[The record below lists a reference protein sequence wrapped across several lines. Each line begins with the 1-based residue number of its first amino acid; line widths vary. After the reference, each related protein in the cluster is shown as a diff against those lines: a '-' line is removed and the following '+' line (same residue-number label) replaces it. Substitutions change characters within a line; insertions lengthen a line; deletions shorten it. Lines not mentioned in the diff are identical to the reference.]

1 MKNNQRQR
9 AAQRRAALG
18 ALLLTSTG
26 ALADSPVEVEPVV
39 VSATRTGDEWA
50 QAALSASVVDAAD
63 SRGEQALTLGNLLS
77 SVPGV
82 VVQSRYNAAQGLR
95 PAIRGFGS
103 RSSFG
108 VRGIRVLVD
117 GVPLTMPDGQTELD
131 GFDLG
136 LVERMEVLRGPAAVL
151 YGNGAGGVLA
161 INTREPSEQP
171 SVAGDV
177 SFGSYGFRRQSVE
190 ASGTQGNVGA
200 LLALSS
206 TQSEGYRQ
214 HATSEANNL
223 TGKVRW
229 WGETGRLALTVHA
242 LDNRSEDPGGLN
254 LGQVRADRNQAR
266 TESLSF
272 DSDERITQQRVS
284 LVWDGQPMGEDTY
297 QIRSYVGQRD
307 FENRL
312 PLAANGQT
320 SYERLFGGVGA
331 NYTHVADWFGLKHK
345 LTFGGDL
352 ESLRDDRDRNNNVGG
367 EKGALISRQREEARS
382 LGLFIEN
389 QTELTEDWLLSL
401 GLRHDTVRLSV
412 DDHFLRDGDDSGKRN
427 LRDLNYSV
435 GLSYRL
441 DPYHT
446 VYARVATSF
455 ETPTVSE
462 LANPNGGGGFNSS
475 LEPAEALNK
484 EIGFKG
490 ETAHWR
496 YEAVVYRIDTRDELV
511 PYYPT
516 SDRAFNRNAGST
528 RRDGLEISLRWQP
541 DEHWQLTTAYSL
553 NDYSYRSFKYEEAN
567 GAQVVY
573 DGNRLPG
580 IPVQSLFGELSY
592 SRDNWYARL
601 NTSVFDRQYAD
612 SGNTARVGGY
622 ALVNLRLGMQ
632 LKGWAENVEPYV
644 GLDNLTDR
652 RYYDNLRINDNV
664 RRYYEPA
671 PGRTGYVGMK
681 IRF

>member
-1 MKNNQRQR
+1 MKNNQRPR
-9 AAQRRAALG
+9 AAHRHAALG

-26 ALADSPVEVEPVV
+26 VLADSPVEVEPVV
-39 VSATRTGDEWA
+39 VSATRTGDQWSE
-50 QAALSASVVDAAD
+50 AALSASVVDAAD

-136 LVERMEVLRGPAAVL
+136 LVERIEVLRGPAAVL

-229 WGETGRLALTVHA
+229 WGETGRLALTMHA
-242 LDNRSEDPGGLN
+242 LDNRSEDPGGLT
-254 LGQVRADRNQAR
+254 LGQARANRDQAR
-266 TESLSF
+266 PQSLSF
-272 DSDERITQQRVS
+272 DSDERITQQRLS
-284 LVWDGQPMGEDTY
+284 LVWDGQPQGEDTY

-352 ESLRDDRDRNNNVGG
+352 ESLRDDRDRNNNVIGG
-367 EKGALISRQREEARS
+367 EKGALTSRQREEARS

-412 DDHFLRDGDDSGKRN
+412 DDRFLRDGDDSGKRN

-462 LANPNGGGGFNSS
+462 LANPNGGGFNSS
-475 LEPAEALNK
+475 LEPAEALNQ

-511 PYYPT
+511 PYVDGRTFY
-516 SDRAFNRNAGST
+516 RNAGST
-528 RRDGLEISLRWQP
+528 RRDGLELSARWQP

-553 NDYSYRSFKYEEAN
+553 NDYSYRSFDNA
-567 GAQVVY
+567 

-632 LKGWAENVEPYV
+632 LKGWAESVEPYV

-652 RYYDNLRINDNV
+652 RYYDNLRINDNGG
-664 RRYYEPA
+664 RYYEPA

>member
-1 MKNNQRQR
+1 MNDNERQR
-9 AAQRRAALG
+9 AAHRRAALG

-26 ALADSPVEVEPVV
+26 ALADTAVDVDPVV
-39 VSATRTGDEWA
+39 ISATRTGDEWA

-77 SVPGV
+77 GVPGV

-136 LVERMEVLRGPAAVL
+136 LIERMEVLRGPAAVL

-161 INTREPSEQP
+161 IETREPGDHPGVS
-171 SVAGDV
+171 GDV
-177 SFGSYGFRRQSVE
+177 SVGSYGFRRQSVE
-190 ASGTQGNVGA
+190 ASGTEGNFGA
-200 LLALSS
+200 LAAVSS
-206 TQSEGYRQ
+206 TQSDGYRQ

-223 TGKVRW
+223 TGKLRW
-229 WGETGRLALTVHA
+229 WGETGRLALTLHA
-242 LDNRSEDPGGLN
+242 LDNRSEDPGGLT

-266 TESLSF
+266 PQSLSF
-272 DSDERITQQRVS
+272 DSDERIRQQRLS
-284 LVWDGQPMGEDTY
+284 LVWDGQPLGEDTY

-320 SYERLFGGVGA
+320 SYERLFAGAGA
-331 NYTHVADWFGLKHK
+331 NYTHVADWFGLKHWF
-345 LTFGGDL
+345 TFGGDL
-352 ESLRDDRDRNNNVGG
+352 ESLRDDRDRNNNILGG
-367 EKGALISRQREEARS
+367 EKGALTSRQREEARS
-382 LGLFIEN
+382 LGLFVEN
-389 QTELTEDWLLSL
+389 RTELGENWLLSL

-412 DDHFLRDGDDSGKRN
+412 DDHYLRDGDDSGKRN

-441 DPYHT
+441 DPSHT
-446 VYARVATSF
+446 IYARVATSF

-462 LANPNGGGGFNSS
+462 LANPNGGGFNSS
-475 LEPAEALNK
+475 LEPAEALNQ
-484 EIGFKG
+484 EVGFKG

-511 PYYPT
+511 PYVDGRTFY
-516 SDRAFNRNAGST
+516 RNAGST
-528 RRDGLEISLRWQP
+528 RRDGLELSARWQP
-541 DEHWQLTTAYSL
+541 DEHWQVSTAYSL
-553 NDYSYRSFKYEEAN
+553 NDYTYRSFENA
-567 GAQVVY
+567 

-580 IPVQSLFGELSY
+580 IPVQSLFGEVSY

-652 RYYDNLRINDNV
+652 RYYDNLRINDSGG
-664 RRYYEPA
+664 RYYEPA
-671 PGRTGYVGMK
+671 PGRTGYVGVK
-681 IRF
+681 VSF

>member
-1 MKNNQRQR
+1 MKNNERQR
-9 AAQRRAALG
+9 AAHRRAALG
-18 ALLLTSTG
+18 ALLLSSTG
-26 ALADSPVEVEPVV
+26 VLADTPVEVEPVV
-39 VSATRTGDEWA
+39 VSATRSGDQWA
-50 QAALSASVVDAAD
+50 QAALAASVVDAGD

-77 SVPGV
+77 AVPGV

-161 INTREPSEQP
+161 INTREPGEQP

-190 ASGTQGNVGA
+190 ASGSEGNVGA
-200 LLALSS
+200 LVALSS
-206 TQSEGYRQ
+206 TQSEGYRE

-223 TGKVRW
+223 TGKLRW
-229 WGETGRLALTVHA
+229 WGDTGRLALTLHA
-242 LDNRSEDPGGLN
+242 LDNRSEDPGGLT

-266 TESLSF
+266 PQSLSF
-272 DSDERITQQRVS
+272 DSDERVTQQRLS
-284 LVWDGQPMGEDTY
+284 LVWDGQPVGEDTY

-320 SYERLFGGVGA
+320 SYERLFGGIGA
-331 NYTHVADWFGLKHK
+331 NYTHVADWFGLGHK
-345 LTFGGDL
+345 LTFGADL
-352 ESLRDDRDRNNNVGG
+352 ESLRDDRDRNNNIVGG
-367 EKGALISRQREEARS
+367 EKGALTSRQREEARS

-389 QTELTEDWLLSL
+389 QTELTENWLLSL
-401 GLRHDTVRLSV
+401 GLRHDTVRLNV

-427 LRDLNYSV
+427 LRDLNYSA

-441 DPYHT
+441 DPHHT
-446 VYARVATSF
+446 LYARVATSF

-462 LANPNGGGGFNSS
+462 LANPNGGGFNSS
-475 LEPAEALNK
+475 LEPAEALNQ

-490 ETAHWR
+490 ETTHWR

-511 PYYPT
+511 PYVNGRTFY
-516 SDRAFNRNAGST
+516 RNAGST
-528 RRDGLEISLRWQP
+528 RRDGLELSARWQP

-553 NDYSYRSFKYEEAN
+553 NDYTYRSFENA
-567 GAQVVY
+567 

-592 SRDNWYARL
+592 SRDNWYVRV

-622 ALVNLRLGMQ
+622 ALVNLRMGMQ

-652 RYYDNLRINDNV
+652 RYYDNLRINDSGV
-664 RRYYEPA
+664 RYYEPA
-671 PGRTGYVGMK
+671 PGRTGYVGVK
-681 IRF
+681 VRF

>member
-1 MKNNQRQR
+1 MNNNERQR
-9 AAQRRAALG
+9 AAHRRAALG
-18 ALLLTSTG
+18 ALLLSSTG
-26 ALADSPVEVEPVV
+26 VLADSSVEVEPVV
-39 VSATRTGDEWA
+39 ISATRSGDEWA
-50 QAALSASVVDAAD
+50 QAALSASVVDSAD

-161 INTREPSEQP
+161 ISTREPGEQP
-171 SVAGDV
+171 GVAGDF
-177 SFGSYGFRRQSVE
+177 SFGSDGFRRQSVE
-190 ASGTQGNVGA
+190 ASGTEGDFGA
-200 LLALSS
+200 LAAISS

-214 HATSEANNL
+214 HATSEANNF
-223 TGKVRW
+223 TGKLRW
-229 WGETGRLALTVHA
+229 WGETGRLALTLHA
-242 LDNRSEDPGGLN
+242 LDNRSEDPGGLT
-254 LGQVRADRNQAR
+254 LDRARGDRSQAR
-266 TESLSF
+266 PESLSF
-272 DSDERITQQRVS
+272 DSDERIRQQRLS
-284 LVWDGQPMGEDTY
+284 LVWDGQASGEDSY
-297 QIRSYVGQRD
+297 QLRSYVGQRD

-312 PLAANGQT
+312 PTSSNGQT
-320 SYERLFGGVGA
+320 SYERLFSGGGA
-331 NYTHVADWFGLKHK
+331 HYSHVADWFGLNHK

-352 ESLRDDRDRNNNVGG
+352 EFLRDDRDRNNNISGG
-367 EKGALISRQREEARS
+367 EKGALTTRQQEEARS

-389 QTELTEDWLLSL
+389 QTELTENWVLSL
-401 GLRHDTVRLSV
+401 GLRHDAVRLSI
-412 DDHFLRDGDDSGKRN
+412 DDRFLSDGRDDSGERT

-441 DPYHT
+441 DPQHT

-462 LANPNGGGGFNSS
+462 MANPSGAGFNSS
-475 LEPAEALNK
+475 LEPSHALNQ

-490 ETAHWR
+490 ETDHWR
-496 YEAVVYRIDTRDELV
+496 YEAVLYRIDTRDELV
-511 PYYPT
+511 PYYLNRRGF
-516 SDRAFNRNAGST
+516 SRNAGST
-528 RRDGLEISLRWQP
+528 RRDGLELSLHWQP
-541 DEHWQLTTAYSL
+541 DQHWRVTTAYSL
-553 NDYSYRSFKYEEAN
+553 NDYSYRSFVYQDTSRN
-567 GAQVVY
+567 VVVA

-580 IPVQSLFGELSY
+580 IPVQSLFAELGY
-592 SRDNWYARL
+592 SRDSWYARV
-601 NTSVFDRQYAD
+601 NTSVYDRQYAD
-612 SGNTARVGGY
+612 STNDARIGGY
-622 ALVNLRLGMQ
+622 ALVNLRLGLT
-632 LKGWAENVEPYV
+632 LKGWAQDIEPYV
-644 GLDNLTDR
+644 GVDNLTDR
-652 RYYDNLRINDNV
+652 HYYDNLRINDGGGS
-664 RRYYEPA
+664 YYEPA

-681 IRF
+681 LRF